1 MLSEDKALDDF
12 IDYLLWFG
20 LIDDVRIYDQ
30 ALSVEEISKLA
41 R

>member
-1 MLSEDKALDDF
+1 MLSEDEALDDF
-12 IDYLLWFG
+12 VDYLLWFG

-30 ALSVEEISKLA
+30 ALSVEEISKPA